1 MLSATS
7 SAGLPVTYRV
17 ESGPGSL
24 VGNQLS
30 LTGAGE
36 VVIQASQAGN
46 DLYQA
51 ASVAQSVTVAKA
63 MQSLSW
69 SPDSSLTYRTNL
81 IALDAKAG
89 SGLPVAY
96 RIVSGPGAIVAGRM
110 SLTGIGSVVIAAE
123 QSGDANWLAATAM
136 TNRFT
141 VDGSFG
147 LISVDLTVLYQLP
160 TNVPTA

>member
-1 MLSATS
+1 VCVL
-7 SAGLPVTYRV
+7 
-17 ESGPGSL
+17 
-24 VGNQLS
+24 
-30 LTGAGE
+30 
-36 VVIQASQAGN
+36 
-46 DLYQA
+46 
-51 ASVAQSVTVAKA
+51 
-63 MQSLSW
+63 
-69 SPDSSLTYRTNL
+69 
-81 IALDAKAG
+81 LDAKAS
-89 SGLPVAY
+89 SGLPVGY
-96 RIVSGPGAIVAGRM
+96 RMVSGPGAIVAGQM